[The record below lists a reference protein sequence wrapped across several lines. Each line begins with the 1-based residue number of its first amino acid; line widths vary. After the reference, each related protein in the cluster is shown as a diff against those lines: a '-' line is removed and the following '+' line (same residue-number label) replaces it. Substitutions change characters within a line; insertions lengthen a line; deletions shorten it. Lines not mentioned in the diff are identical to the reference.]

1 MQHDNLLQEIDRL
14 TIPEKILLV
23 EDIWDSI
30 ARSNAEL
37 PLPEWQKRE
46 LDRRYAEY
54 QESKATLHEWREVHE
69 SLRNSIR

>member
-1 MQHDNLLQEIDRL
+1 MEHDNLLQEIDRL

-46 LDRRYAEY
+46 LERRYAEY
-54 QESKATLHEWREVHE
+54 QEGKATLHAWEEVHE